1 MEKLYEYTTE
11 LIEKAITRPK
21 IPNVNDQIV
30 LELKDN
36 LKEMLVIIQ
45 QKQEVASN
53 SEINNDII
61 KLKEILNIGNNLLEK
76 INNFMTC

>member
-1 MEKLYEYTTE
+1 MDKLYEYTTE
-11 LIEKAITRPK
+11 LIEKAITCPK